1 MKFKTI
7 TLCIAIAILTLT
19 GCGSDD
25 STQHRRRH
33 VQTEDRRTDDIDWD
47 EVDRLT
53 NAIQENNRQM
63 EFMLCQLKLLNHIDL
78 TRDDADAQ
86 MNAITDDSKRD
97 SIKAVCGLE

>member
-1 MKFKTI
+1 MKKI
-7 TLCIAIAILTLT
+7 IALCTALAILTLT

-33 VQTEDRRTDDIDWD
+33 VQTEDRRAEDINWD

-53 NAIQENNRQM
+53 NAIQENNRQI

-78 TRDDADAQ
+78 RSQDADAQ